1 MLLSFMPGSS
11 DGDMVCYNVTI
22 LSDDLVESEE
32 DFTVE
37 LTLNTID
44 DGIQFG
50 NNITAVTLIDSN
62 GMYIWLHS
70 ENFNVLVTRCSCNL
84 FDSHLG
90 NGC

>member
-11 DGDMVCYNVTI
+11 DGDTVCINVTV
-22 LSDDLVESEE
+22 LSDDLVESKE
-32 DFTVE
+32 DFTVG

-62 GMYIWLHS
+62 GMYS
-70 ENFNVLVTRCSCNL
+70 YLVT
-84 FDSHLG
+84 F
-90 NGC
+90 